1 MIKINKNIAISLCC
15 VALLTACGESSND
28 IQPNLPTVNSK
39 TLTFSGKAIDGYIR
53 GATLCLDIN
62 SNDSCDSNE
71 PSVITD
77 SEGSYTIEMAM
88 SALMVEDNPT
98 AYQSAPKILSPRY
111 SSFHQV
117 SSSSLNNSLNDR

>member
-1 MIKINKNIAISLCC
+1 MKYFTYLENIEAEQLFEVIHKEHPQTIAIILVYIDADVAADILSMFTDDIKADIAIRMSQFNSVPDALIKSISDTLINK
-15 VALLTACGESSND
+15 
-28 IQPNLPTVNSK
+28 
-39 TLTFSGKAIDGYIR
+39 
-53 GATLCLDIN
+53 
-62 SNDSCDSNE
+62 
-71 PSVITD
+71 
-77 SEGSYTIEMAM
+77 AM